1 MFHLVCSITVVCR
14 DRLIRT
20 HCHLWSAANGTRQLG
35 HPAPAKNKLQYL
47 LGMFHLPCS
56 MTVVCRDRLIH
67 THAISLISSK
77 RRRSTRVSS
86 ASKEQTPLHSGYVVC
101 FVLHVPSH
109 LCVVIY
115 SSALMP
121 YLWSAANDG
130 TGQLGYPAPAKNK
143 PHYLLDGQNVTATRK
158 NGIFTITRRP
168 NNRFGNDQQI
178 KFFISDICESVTVLS
193 DVLSVK
199 SFKIFKDVIL
209 FESNHLFR
217 KIRSNKIQ

>member
-1 MFHLVCSITVVCR
+1 MFHDSCVSWYIHPHSCHILDQQQTTQDNSGIQRQQRTNPITFWVCCMFRLACSITFVCR
-14 DRLIRT
+14 DIFIR
-20 HCHLWSAANGTRQLG
+20 
-35 HPAPAKNKLQYL
+35 
-47 LGMFHLPCS
+47 
-56 MTVVCRDRLIH
+56 

-77 RRRSTRVSS
+77 RRHRTTRVSS
-86 ASKEQTPLHSGYVVC
+86 ASKEQTPLPSGYVSSC
-101 FVLHVPSH
+101 MFYHS
-109 LCVVIY
+109 CVSWYTHPHSWHIR
-115 SSALMP
+115 
-121 YLWSAANDG
+121 SAAND
-130 TGQLGYPAPAKNK
+130 TEQLGHPAPANNK
-143 PHYLLDGQNVTATRK
+143 LHYLLDGQNVTATRK

-209 FESNHLFR
+209 FESNYLFR